1 MISTNLDVIWGMP
14 ADIMTAR
21 RRVLYRLAIVCFSL
35 ALLPVLPGHGT
46 AASTED
52 VGAFLLSLKTRAIE
66 QLTNESLPLAERK
79 QHFRELFRENF
90 DVPAVGRFVL
100 GRYWRK
106 AMPEVRKDFLAV
118 FEEIMVARFAPKFAG
133 YAETKFEI
141 GNVRTLRER
150 GQYMIKSKISPT
162 QGEPFQVDWR
172 VREQDGRYKILD
184 VVGQGVSM
192 ALTLRSEYASVIK
205 DSGGRVEGLVDK
217 LRERVKTDLD
227 TQTTNNATN

>member
-1 MISTNLDVIWGMP
+1 MV
-14 ADIMTAR
+14 AR
-21 RRVLYRLAIVCFSL
+21 RRVLRRMAIVL
-35 ALLPVLPGHGT
+35 YGIALLPVLSGHGT
-46 AASTED
+46 AASAED
-52 VGAFLLSLKTRAIE
+52 AGAGAFLLSLNTRAIE
-66 QLTNESLPLAERK
+66 RLTDESVPLTERK
-79 QHFRELFRENF
+79 QQFRELFRETF

-106 AMPEVRKDFLAV
+106 AVPEVRKDFLSV

-141 GNVRTLRER
+141 RKVRTLREQ

-172 VREQDGRYKILD
+172 VRERDGRYKILD

-205 DSGGRVEGLVDK
+205 DAGGRVEGLVDR
-217 LRERVKTDLD
+217 LRERVKSNPN
-227 TQTTNNATN
+227 TQTTNSAAN